1 MLNWVLDRQTATL
14 WVFIGTLA
22 LSVVLYVAVP
32 KGFFPLQDT
41 GVIQGISEA
50 PQSVSFAAMAK
61 RQQALASAILQD
73 PAVESV
79 SSFIGVDGVNST
91 LNNGRVFI
99 NLKPKSERGADV
111 AEVMQRLQP
120 RIARVQGISLYMQ
133 PVQEDRK
140 SVV

>member
-1 MLNWVLDRQTATL
+1 MDAVIERDGRMLNWVLDRQTATL

-50 PQSVSFAAMAK
+50 PQSVSFSAMAE
-61 RQQALASAILQD
+61 RQRSLASAILQD

-79 SSFIGVDGVNST
+79 SSFIGVDGVNAT
-91 LNNGRVFI
+91 LNNGRV
-99 NLKPKSERGADV
+99 S
-111 AEVMQRLQP
+111 
-120 RIARVQGISLYMQ
+120 
-133 PVQEDRK
+133 
-140 SVV
+140 

>member
-22 LSVVLYVAVP
+22 LSVLLYVVVP

-50 PQSVSFAAMAK
+50 PQSVSFAAMAE
-61 RQQALASAILQD
+61 RQQSLARAILQD

-79 SSFIGVDGVNST
+79 SSFIAVAGATPT
-91 LNNGRVFI
+91 LNNAPAFI
-99 NLKPKSERGADV
+99 NLKPKSEPGPDVPGAK
-111 AEVMQRLQP
+111 QRLNP
-120 RIARVQGISLYMQ
+120 RIPGVRRTSL
-133 PVQEDRK
+133 
-140 SVV
+140 SSN